1 MMTDGLEAEQAV
13 VGSIL
18 LDGQCLPVVEGLLR
32 PEDFV
37 LEADRAIYRTAVA
50 LARANRPV
58 DPLTILEEARTRH
71 ADVSREYLMQLMEIT
86 PTAANVEFYARQV
99 REQSVRRAIRSLGE
113 ELQRRVDGHDETAA
127 ILAQAG
133 RRVEELQT
141 GGVGGDLLAP
151 EESLLAFFDH
161 RGKVDAGTA
170 CRFVPT
176 GFRDIDLLLGG
187 GMLAGGMYILAARPG
202 MGKTTVALNIAD
214 RVAERSGPVLFVSL
228 EMDEE
233 QLTAKRLSRLAG
245 IPGSRLLMDQLTEE
259 EYQKLAQASA
269 KLSRLPLHINRS
281 PSVTVD
287 DIALLARQVKDLRLL
302 VVDYIGKI
310 SPGREG
316 RRKDRIEY
324 MTEISGAL
332 KTLARTLR
340 IPALVLC
347 QLNRQ
352 TEGQRDRVP
361 QLSHL
366 RDTGAIEQDA
376 DGVLFLY
383 RADYYDRHRPGGFA
397 PSPLEIIVAK
407 NRHGGTGT
415 CEMAACLALSKLHPV
430 SNDPRRAWQ
439 RACAAEGGGRKEHT
453 PAENEKR
460 SEERTG

>member
-1 MMTDGLEAEQAV
+1 M
-13 VGSIL
+13 
-18 LDGQCLPVVEGLLR
+18 
-32 PEDFV
+32 
-37 LEADRAIYRTAVA
+37 
-50 LARANRPV
+50 
-58 DPLTILEEARTRH
+58 
-71 ADVSREYLMQLMEIT
+71 
-86 PTAANVEFYARQV
+86 
-99 REQSVRRAIRSLGE
+99 RRAIRSLGE
-113 ELQRRVDGHDETAA
+113 ELQRRADEHDETAA
-127 ILAQAG
+127 LLADAG
-133 RRVEELQT
+133 RRIEDLQT
-141 GGVGGDLLAP
+141 EGVTGDLLAP
-151 EESLLAFFDH
+151 NDALLAFFAH
-161 RGKVDAGTA
+161 RQRVEEGTA
-170 CRFVPT
+170 SGFVPT
-176 GFRDIDLLLGG
+176 GFRDIDILLGG
-187 GMLAGGMYILAARPG
+187 GMLSSGMYILAARPG

-214 RVAERSGPVLFVSL
+214 RVAERTGPVLFVSL

-233 QLTAKRLSRLAG
+233 QLMAKRLSRLSG
-245 IPGSRLLMDQLTEE
+245 IPGHRLLMDKLTEPE
-259 EYQKLAQASA
+259 GRRLAEASS
-269 KLSRLPLHINRS
+269 KLSRLPVHISQR
-281 PSVTVD
+281 PAVTVD

-453 PAENEKR
+453 PAENEKS